1 MDRSQKL
8 DWAQCLEEI
17 CHHPWFA
24 DIDWEKLYNKQ
35 VIPPFKPNVKSAE
48 DVENVDR
55 EFLAEMPAVTPTFE
69 GKVLTDPSAFEGF
82 SYNPNVINSNLW
94 TVC

>member
-1 MDRSQKL
+1 MIKSDSFISQLSIFVVVSWICKPETRL
-8 DWAQCLEEI
+8 GSVSFEEI

-55 EFLAEMPAVTPTFE
+55 EFLAEMPAVTPIFD
-69 GKVLTDPSAFEGF
+69 GKC
-82 SYNPNVINSNLW
+82 SN
-94 TVC
+94 